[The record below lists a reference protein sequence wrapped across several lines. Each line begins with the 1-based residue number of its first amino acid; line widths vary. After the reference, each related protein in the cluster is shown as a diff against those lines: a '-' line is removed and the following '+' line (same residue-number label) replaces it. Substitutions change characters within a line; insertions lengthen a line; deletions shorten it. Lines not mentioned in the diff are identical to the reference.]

1 MEHLECML
9 NHCEGIY
16 EGPPFSLLGA
26 SPPLS
31 PSWAAPCAMI
41 VQWMERA
48 ASRRA
53 ANAAEAR
60 SVSAHENRRW
70 YGTWLFTIIFLIRT
84 HYFDLF
90 WGTHIAIFGVSRE
103 FCQKWIKLGIYQS
116 AMFNFQRA
124 DWDER
129 PETGREHQKHAIH
142 EKTRQTA
149 CVIFKKTR
157 FHSGS
162 QINVYTQLLKQ
173 SVLQY
178 SFVTLLML
186 SSIGHTNSSLCR

>member
-84 HYFDLF
+84 HYFGVLISPF
-90 WGTHIAIFGVSRE
+90 LECPVNFVKSESNWGFTSQPCLIARGQIGMRDQKLAGSIRNMQYMKKHVKLRVSFSKKRDSILVPKSMCTPNYWNNQFYNTLSWP
-103 FCQKWIKLGIYQS
+103 FCCW
-116 AMFNFQRA
+116 AA
-124 DWDER
+124 
-129 PETGREHQKHAIH
+129 
-142 EKTRQTA
+142 
-149 CVIFKKTR
+149 
-157 FHSGS
+157 
-162 QINVYTQLLKQ
+162 
-173 SVLQY
+173 
-178 SFVTLLML
+178 
-186 SSIGHTNSSLCR
+186 